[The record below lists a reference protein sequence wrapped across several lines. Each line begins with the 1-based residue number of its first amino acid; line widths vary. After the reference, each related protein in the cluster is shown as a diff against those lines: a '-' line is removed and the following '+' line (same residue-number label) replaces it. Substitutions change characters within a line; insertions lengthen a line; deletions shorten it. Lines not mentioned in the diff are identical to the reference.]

1 MKSSQEKIL
10 ILAAYSIM
18 AVLLFVVESVIP
30 KPLPFM
36 RIGLAN
42 VFILLILVQIG
53 FFPALVVT
61 LTKVIIGNLFSGLL
75 FTPLVLFSLV
85 SSIVSLAVMWTLYK
99 SRISFSMIGVSIA
112 GALSHLLTQLVLGY
126 FLFIHSSRIFA
137 LLPIVLL
144 VGLISGLITGML
156 VIILYKNIRLSFD
169 SSMESCEKT

>member
-1 MKSSQEKIL
+1 MRSSTEKIL

-18 AVLLFVVESVIP
+18 AVLLFVVESIIP

-61 LTKVIIGNLFSGLL
+61 LTKVIVGNLFSGLL
-75 FTPLVLFSLV
+75 FTPLVLFSLI
-85 SSIVSLAVMWTLYK
+85 SSIISLLVMYAFYK
-99 SRISFSMIGVSIA
+99 SRISFSLIGVSIA
-112 GALSHLLTQLVLGY
+112 GAISHLLTQLVLGY
-126 FLFIHSSRIFA
+126 FLFIHTSRIFA
-137 LLPIVLL
+137 LFPIVLL
-144 VGLISGLITGML
+144 VGLVSGLITGML

-169 SSMESCEKT
+169 Y

>member
-1 MKSSQEKIL
+1 MKSSTEKIL

-18 AVLLFVVESVIP
+18 AVLLFVVESIIP

-61 LTKVIIGNLFSGLL
+61 LTKVVVGNLFSGLL

-85 SSIVSLAVMWTLYK
+85 SSIISLLVMYAFYK
-99 SRISFSMIGVSIA
+99 SRISFSLIGVSIA

-126 FLFIHSSRIFA
+126 FLFIHTSRIFA
-137 LLPIVLL
+137 LFPIVLL
-144 VGLISGLITGML
+144 VGLLSGLITGIL
-156 VIILYKNIRLSFD
+156 VMILYKNIRLRFD
-169 SSMESCEKT
+169 Y

>member
-1 MKSSQEKIL
+1 MKSSTEKIL

-18 AVLLFVVESVIP
+18 AVLLFVVESIIP

-61 LTKVIIGNLFSGLL
+61 LTKVIVGNLFSGLL

-85 SSIVSLAVMWTLYK
+85 SSIISLLVMYAFYK
-99 SRISFSMIGVSIA
+99 SRISFSLIGVSIA
-112 GALSHLLTQLVLGY
+112 GAISHLLTQLVLGY
-126 FLFIHSSRIFA
+126 FLFIHTSRIFA
-137 LLPIVLL
+137 LFPIVLL
-144 VGLISGLITGML
+144 VGLVSGLITGML

-169 SSMESCEKT
+169 Y

>member
-1 MKSSQEKIL
+1 MKSSTEKTL
-10 ILAAYSIM
+10 ILATYSIM
-18 AVLLFVVESVIP
+18 AVLLFVVESIIP

-61 LTKVIIGNLFSGLL
+61 LTKVIVGNLFSGLL

-85 SSIVSLAVMWTLYK
+85 SSIISLLVMYAFYK
-99 SRISFSMIGVSIA
+99 SRISFSLIGVSIA
-112 GALSHLLTQLVLGY
+112 GAISHLLTQLVLGY
-126 FLFIHSSRIFA
+126 FLFIHTSRIFA
-137 LLPIVLL
+137 LFPIVLL
-144 VGLISGLITGML
+144 VGLVSGLITGML

-169 SSMESCEKT
+169 Y

>member
-1 MKSSQEKIL
+1 MKSSTEKIL

-18 AVLLFVVESVIP
+18 AVLLFVVESIIP

-61 LTKVIIGNLFSGLL
+61 LTKVIVGNLFSGLL
-75 FTPLVLFSLV
+75 FTPLVLFSLI
-85 SSIVSLAVMWTLYK
+85 SSIISLLVMYAFYK
-99 SRISFSMIGVSIA
+99 SRISFSLIGVSIA
-112 GALSHLLTQLVLGY
+112 GAISHLLTQLVLGY
-126 FLFIHSSRIFA
+126 FLFIHTSRIFA
-137 LLPIVLL
+137 LFPIVLL
-144 VGLISGLITGML
+144 VGLVSGLITGML

-169 SSMESCEKT
+169 Y